1 MKSRLLLVLIVTLN
15 CAVAMAQKIQVVDTD
30 DLPIPAVCVTD
41 ENGVIVGTTDNN
53 GWLDDAKGKSP
64 LYFSHTAFKS
74 KNLYLSDIVDSK
86 VVLEDVNYELAEVTV
101 KPKELLYVQTYFRCI
116 YVSDDGP
123 IYFRAGVIDNT
134 YEYAKKKLSA
144 KTKSVSK
151 GANGFYRF
159 IISTLVGRYIDGWAK
174 LDTTNLYKKV
184 TRLADK
190 GKLTISEDAASGR
203 RIVSDSVSALGFIEE
218 DMNTRFRTTSFDQ
231 FTYIDR
237 IEAAKE
243 LEKSKKKG
251 KEPKEKK
258 RKYREGE
265 HGYYEICRF
274 NEDGYSGIGDM
285 IMKQVLSK
293 GHFESSDEDYILLLE
308 TFTTDIDYID
318 KKEFK
323 QTRKDNAVDMNI
335 LELRQF
341 EKAHNIPELAPNLKA
356 AVDKLFEKELKKNKE
371 F

>member
-1 MKSRLLLVLIVTLN
+1 MKYRLLLVLIVTLN

-30 DLPIPAVCVTD
+30 GLPIPAVCVTD

-116 YVSDDGP
+116 YVTDDGP

-151 GANGFYRF
+151 GANGLYRF
-159 IISTLVGRYIDGWAK
+159 IISTLVGRYIDDWAK

-184 TRLADK
+184 TRLANK
-190 GKLTISEDAASGR
+190 GKLTISEDASGR

-231 FTYIDR
+231 FTYNDR
-237 IEAAKE
+237 VKAAKE

-258 RKYREGE
+258 KKYREGE

-274 NEDGYSGIGDM
+274 NDDGYSGIGDM

-293 GHFESSDEDYILLLE
+293 GHFERSDEEYIILLE
-308 TFTTDIDYID
+308 TFTTEIDYID

-323 QTRKDNAVDMNI
+323 QTRKENEVDMNI

-341 EKAHNIPELAPNLKA
+341 EKAHSIPELAPNLKA
-356 AVDKLFEKELKKNKE
+356 AVDKLFEKELKKM
-371 F
+371 

>member
-1 MKSRLLLVLIVTLN
+1 MKYRLLLLIVAISCTS
-15 CAVAMAQKIQVVDTD
+15 AFAQKIQVVDTD
-30 DLPIPAVCVTD
+30 GLPIPAVCVTD

-116 YVSDDGP
+116 YVSDEGP

-184 TRLADK
+184 TRLANR
-190 GKLTISEDAASGR
+190 GKLTIVGDASGR

-218 DMNTRFRTTSFDQ
+218 DMNTGLRTTSFDQ

-251 KEPKEKK
+251 KAPKDK

-265 HGYYEICRF
+265 HGYYEVCRF
-274 NEDGYSGIGDM
+274 DDDGYSGIGDM

-293 GHFESSDEDYILLLE
+293 GHFERFDEDYILLLE
-308 TFTTDIDYID
+308 TFTTEIDYID

-323 QTRKDNAVDMNI
+323 QTRKENEVDMKI
-335 LELRQF
+335 QELRQF
-341 EKAHNIPELAPNLKA
+341 ERAHNIPELAPNLKA
-356 AVDKLFEKELKKNKE
+356 AVDKLFEKELKKNE
-371 F
+371 

>member
-1 MKSRLLLVLIVTLN
+1 MRLKLLFAFALLMWGS
-15 CAVAMAQKIQVVDTD
+15 VAIAQRIQVVDTD
-30 DLPIPAVCVTD
+30 GLPIPAVCVTD
-41 ENGVIVGTTDNN
+41 ENGAIIGTTDND
-53 GWLDDAKGKSP
+53 GWLADAKGKSP

-116 YVSDDGP
+116 FVSDDGP

-184 TRLADK
+184 TRLANR
-190 GKLTISEDAASGR
+190 GKLTISEDASGR

-218 DMNTRFRTTSFDQ
+218 DMNTGFRITSFDQ

-243 LEKSKKKG
+243 LEKNKKKG
-251 KEPKEKK
+251 KTPKEK
-258 RKYREGE
+258 RKKNREGE
-265 HGYYEICRF
+265 HGYYEVCRF
-274 NEDGYSGIGDM
+274 DDDGYSGIGDM

-293 GHFESSDEDYILLLE
+293 GHFESTDEDYILLLE
-308 TFTTDIDYID
+308 TFTTEIDYID

-323 QTRKDNAVDMNI
+323 QTRKENEVDMKI
-335 LELRQF
+335 QELRQF
-341 EKAHNIPELAPNLKA
+341 ERAHNIPELAPNLKA
-356 AVDKLFEKELKKNKE
+356 AVDKLFEKELKKNE
-371 F
+371 

>member
-1 MKSRLLLVLIVTLN
+1 MKYRLLLVLIVTLN

-30 DLPIPAVCVTD
+30 GLPIPAVYVTD

-64 LYFSHTAFKS
+64 LYFSHLAFKS

-184 TRLADK
+184 TRLANK
-190 GKLTISEDAASGR
+190 GKLTISEDASGR

-218 DMNTRFRTTSFDQ
+218 DMNTGLRTTSFDQ

-243 LEKSKKKG
+243 LEKNKKKG
-251 KEPKEKK
+251 KAPKEKK
-258 RKYREGE
+258 KKYRDGE
-265 HGYYEICRF
+265 HGYYEVCRF
-274 NEDGYSGIGDM
+274 DDDGYSGIGDM

-293 GHFESSDEDYILLLE
+293 GHFERSDEEYIILLE
-308 TFTTDIDYID
+308 TFTTEIDYID

-323 QTRKDNAVDMNI
+323 QTRKDNEVEMKI
-335 LELRQF
+335 EEIRQF
-341 EKAHNIPELAPNLKA
+341 EKAHKIPPLAPNLQE
-356 AVDKLFEKELKKNKE
+356 AVDKLFKKELKK
-371 F
+371 

>member
-1 MKSRLLLVLIVTLN
+1 MKSRLLLLLIVLLN
-15 CAVAMAQKIQVVDTD
+15 CTVVVAQRIQVVDTD
-30 DLPIPAVCVTD
+30 GLPIPAVCVTD
-41 ENGVIVGTTDNN
+41 EDGAVVGTTDNN

-116 YVSDDGP
+116 YVCDDGP

-134 YEYAKKKLSA
+134 YEYAKKKLSS

-159 IISTLVGRYIDGWAK
+159 IISTLVGRHIDSWAK
-174 LDTTNLYKKV
+174 LDTTNVYKKV

-190 GKLTISEDAASGR
+190 GKLTISGDASGR

-218 DMNTRFRTTSFDQ
+218 DMNTRLRTTSFDQ
-231 FTYIDR
+231 FTYIER
-237 IEAAKE
+237 VEAAKE
-243 LEKSKKKG
+243 LEKNKKKG
-251 KEPKEKK
+251 KEVKAKK
-258 RKYREGE
+258 KKYREGE

-274 NEDGYSGIGDM
+274 DEDGYSGIGDM
-285 IMKQVLSK
+285 IMKQILSK
-293 GHFESSDEDYILLLE
+293 GHFERTDQDYILLLE
-308 TFTTDIDYID
+308 TFTTGIDYID
-318 KKEFK
+318 KKDFK
-323 QTRKDNAVDMNI
+323 QTRKENKVDMNI
-335 LELRQF
+335 HELRQF
-341 EKAHNIPELAPNLKA
+341 ERAHNIPELAPNLKL
-356 AVDKLFEKELKKNKE
+356 AVDKLFEKELNK
-371 F
+371 